1 MANMILDSN
10 YVLMELFPNLIEKK
24 KNNSVT
30 SAKIQLTSMFKK
42 LGLFNNL

>member
-24 KNNSVT
+24 KNSVT
-30 SAKIQLTSMFKK
+30 SAKIQLTSMFMT
-42 LGLFNNL
+42 LHAEDNW

>member
-24 KNNSVT
+24 KNSVT
-30 SAKIQLTSMFKK
+30 SAKIQLTSMFMK